1 MNKKSTTKFL
11 LFGSLFSL
19 FIIALFIGCESSR
32 VGPELPRPNPAP
44 PPPQPI
50 VLEAKVRDISNLTA
64 IAGATVRITKADNT
78 LVTTLL
84 TDNSGKFSYDVTAL
98 TENTLSVS
106 ASKDGYGFGNKV
118 AEIKKSINVAVLD
131 DILLAKLVVASAP
144 VTPASGGTASTTSTQ
159 TVSAKPL
166 TVTVPP
172 NAVPQNITL
181 TVAAVPAAQVP
192 PPPAASQSI
201 QTAMTLGPSGTQFAV
216 PVTVSFPMPN
226 KQPAGKTFSLL
237 KLNETTRI
245 WANTGITATVD
256 ATGTNATA
264 ALSSFSTYAT
274 ADELSI
280 NIQTGTTSTANV
292 ETVSLSSGSTTKSY
306 AQTSSIS
313 ITTTGTVS
321 SSWLLDEVTKASGIN
336 VGSVPKDITFNF
348 PELPANY
355 VRNGLQYNPDKPNE
369 AGNWKYNWTVIRIT
383 TTRNYTASGG
393 AAPDNYSASGQ
404 IISQKVD
411 IVAATPEWVWVA
423 HNQGGLN

>member
-1 MNKKSTTKFL
+1 MNKKSATKFL

-19 FIIALFIGCESSR
+19 FIIALLIGCESSR

-64 IAGATVRITKADNT
+64 ITGATVRITKADNT

-84 TDNSGKFSYDVTAL
+84 TDNSGKFSYDVTTL

-106 ASKDGYGFGNKV
+106 ASKDGYGFGNKI
-118 AEIKKSINVAVLD
+118 AEIKKSLNIAVVD
-131 DILLAKLVVASAP
+131 DILLAKLVVATAP

-159 TVSAKPL
+159 TVSTSPL

-181 TVAAVPAAQVP
+181 SVASVPAAQVP
-192 PPPAASQSI
+192 KPPSATQSI

-216 PVTVSFPMPN
+216 PVTVKFPLPN
-226 KQPAGKTFSLL
+226 KQPAGKTFTLL
-237 KLNETTRI
+237 KLNETTNI

-264 ALSSFSTYAT
+264 SLSSFSTYAT

-280 NIQTGTTSTANV
+280 NIQTGTTSTASV
-292 ETVSLSSGSTTKSY
+292 ETVSLSSGTTTKNYS
-306 AQTSSIS
+306 QTSSIS
-313 ITTTGTVS
+313 ISTTGTVS
-321 SSWLLDEVTKASGIN
+321 STWLLDEVTKASGIS
-336 VGSVPKDITFNF
+336 VGTIPKEIKFSV
-348 PELPANY
+348 PELPTNFIQ
-355 VRNGLQYNPDKPNE
+355 NGLQYNPDKPNE
-369 AGNWKYNWTVIRIT
+369 AGNWKYNWTVVRIT
-383 TTRNYTASGG
+383 TTRNYSASGG

-404 IISQKVD
+404 IVSQNID
-411 IVAATPEWVWVA
+411 INVATSGWVWVA